1 MIKMM
6 SNPAVIIDNGSGF
19 CKSGIVGDSIPTSVI
34 PSIVGCSK
42 SAKGSRNTNLKDYY
56 VGKAAQARKDVLSL
70 KYPIERGI
78 VTSWEEME
86 MIWRY
91 IYGFELRV
99 KSKERPVL
107 LTTAPLTSFFNRE
120 RMAEIM
126 FEGFSVPA
134 MFLAI
139 PATLALYTSGR
150 TRGVV
155 LDSGYGITDAVPIYE
170 GYYLPD
176 AVQRLNVAGSDITE
190 TLWRLILTNG
200 HTFSEKMEREIVQE
214 IKEKLSYIALDPKL
228 ESKKPAEELQHEY
241 QLPDGTRIMLKN
253 ELFGAPELLF
263 TPDSLGLKET
273 GVHKLML
280 NSITKCEQQLHKE
293 LFSNMLLCGGST
305 LFPGMEERLLK
316 DIKLHTPSGVQV
328 KVIAP
333 PERNYSVW
341 VGASILTSLASFK
354 HMWITLNDYNDFGP
368 SVVNKRCF

>member
-6 SNPAVIIDNGSGF
+6 ANPAVIIDNGSGL

-42 SAKGSRNTNLKDYY
+42 AAKGSRNANLKDYY
-56 VGKAAQARKDVLSL
+56 VGKAAQARRDVLSL

-99 KSKERPVL
+99 KSKERPIL
-107 LTTAPLTSFFNRE
+107 LTAAPLTPFVNRE

-134 MFLAI
+134 MFVAI

-176 AVQRLNVAGSDITE
+176 AVQRLNLAGSDITE
-190 TLWRLILTNG
+190 NLWRLMLENG
-200 HTFSEKMEREIVQE
+200 HSFAEKMETDVVQD
-214 IKEKLSYIALDPKL
+214 IKEKLCYVSLDPKL
-228 ESKKPAEELQHEY
+228 DSKKPADEIQREY
-241 QLPDGTRIMLKN
+241 RMPDGTQIVVKS
-253 ELFGAPELLF
+253 ELFGAPELFF
-263 TPDSLGLKET
+263 TPESIGLKET
-273 GVHKLML
+273 GIHNLML
-280 NSITKCEQQLHKE
+280 NSIAKCEQKLHKE

-305 LFPGMEERLLK
+305 LLPGMEERLLK
-316 DIKLHTPSGVQV
+316 EIKLHAPNGIQV
-328 KVIAP
+328 KIIAP

-341 VGASILTSLASFK
+341 MGASILTSLASFK

>member
-6 SNPAVIIDNGSGF
+6 SNPAVIIDNGSGL

-42 SAKGSRNTNLKDYY
+42 STKGSRNANLKDYY

-107 LTTAPLTSFFNRE
+107 LTAAPLTSFFNRE

-176 AVQRLNVAGSDITE
+176 AVQRLNLAGSDITE
-190 TLWRLILTNG
+190 ALWRLMLTNG
-200 HTFSEKMEREIVQE
+200 HTFSEKMEIEIVQE
-214 IKEKLSYIALDPKL
+214 IKEKLSYISLDPKQ

-241 QLPDGTRIMLKN
+241 QLPDGTRIVLRN

-263 TPDSLGLKET
+263 TPDSIGLKET

-354 HMWITLNDYNDFGP
+354 HMWITFNDYNDFGP